1 MADTDLILVT
11 EGRLQ
16 RLLAQAV
23 YDGVRLALEKGQPDC
38 KSRLPEEEA
47 AAYIG
52 VSPATLRSWRCRER
66 GPRFIKVGRR
76 VGYLRKDLDA
86 YLSAHVSCPVA
97 SLSE

>member
-1 MADTDLILVT
+1 MANTDLILVT

-23 YDGVRLALEKGQPDC
+23 YDGIRRALEKDPAGG
-38 KSRLPEEEA
+38 KSRLTEEEA
-47 AAYIG
+47 ADYIG

-86 YLSAHVSCPVA
+86 YLSAHVSCPLA

>member
-16 RLLAQAV
+16 RCWPRRSMTVSAWLWK
-23 YDGVRLALEKGQPDC
+23 KGQPGC
-38 KSRLPEEEA
+38 KSRLTEEEA